1 MHYTAFQTQ
10 VKKYGG
16 GQKSAIII
24 SDFQQIYAQNE
35 FETTLTR
42 PTSNY
47 PLNVIDIETRSTF
60 FKTISNF
67 NPTIT
72 TDITAV
78 TTNLP
83 DVRTHRTTA
92 NGIYISAASTV
103 TTLDPSIITRPI
115 YTELPTT
122 HYRYR
127 STSNFPISTST
138 SRSVST
144 INNSELPSTETYLKN
159 NESEYVNILD
169 SSADTQSIPKI
180 IPTIIDK
187 LTYVFRPTLCN
198 NCQRP
203 ITWIARLKKTTRLKY
218 HGYRS

>member
-1 MHYTAFQTQ
+1 M
-10 VKKYGG
+10 
-16 GQKSAIII
+16 
-24 SDFQQIYAQNE
+24 
-35 FETTLTR
+35 TR

-47 PLNVIDIETRSTF
+47 PVNVIDIKTRSTF

-83 DVRTHRTTA
+83 NVHIHRTTA

-122 HYRYR
+122 LYRYR

-144 INNSELPSTETYLKN
+144 INNSILPSTETYLKN